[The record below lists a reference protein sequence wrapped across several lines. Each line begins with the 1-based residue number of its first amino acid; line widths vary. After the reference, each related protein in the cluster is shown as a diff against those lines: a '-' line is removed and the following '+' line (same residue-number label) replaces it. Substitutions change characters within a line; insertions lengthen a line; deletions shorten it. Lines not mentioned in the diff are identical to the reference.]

1 MITPIMD
8 LILYLLLIIGVGFAG
23 IGIIGIF
30 IFPDLHSR
38 QFTGIRA
45 SLISC
50 GAMTLAGVLFA
61 FFSYSTRGGA
71 QYLTFTLHAC
81 LFLIVIIIVNH
92 VAAQRILKKAP
103 KMTRKSPQD
112 PAGHGEPG
120 DQPKNE

>member
-1 MITPIMD
+1 MITLVVD
-8 LILYLLLIIGVGFAG
+8 LILFILLILGVGFAG
-23 IGIIGIF
+23 IGIVGIF

-61 FFSYSTRGGA
+61 LYSYSTRGGA

-103 KMTRKSPQD
+103 KMTRKTPPG
-112 PAGHGEPG
+112 PAGRGEPV
-120 DQPKNE
+120 DQPKDG